1 MRSCILRP
9 CPNATSQ
16 RALGC
21 DPWPSVGSTEVAA
34 LLSQERGL
42 ILPRTRHR
50 SCVLNSADSAQR
62 SCALRGLG
70 YAFSPLIPIG
80 DGHDGRSGIGSGVNT
95 WRPDPSSPTLTW
107 RPYPGTAGHP
117 RIGMRR
123 HRLSGQPSP
132 CCVGCSATARP
143 LAARPSGYAQ
153 RGCRGESAHQ
163 SVVRAPGHRPR
174 CKSGL
179 RRLTPPRESA
189 FRISPESDGSV
200 PPTRDRRSV
209 ASRRGQDRAMG
220 QPPPRMV
227 GHVGTRLSCP
237 GPDVRTN
244 VRHRS
249 TLPERAVAWAPTFM
263 RAPEMTLP
271 AGDGSAPDARAAK
284 GRGLHEGLSPRC
296 GYHLGWQYAH
306 ETPRR
311 EDVDPDART
320 TASEPTT
327 RSRRQPPD

>member
-1 MRSCILRP
+1 VRSCILRP

-123 HRLSGQPSP
+123 RRLSGQPSP

-179 RRLTPPRESA
+179 RRLTPPVS
-189 FRISPESDGSV
+189 
-200 PPTRDRRSV
+200 RRSGSARSPTV
-209 ASRRGQDRAMG
+209 RSPRPVTVGVSPRGAGKTGRWASRRQGGWATSG
-220 QPPPRMV
+220 
-227 GHVGTRLSCP
+227 P
-237 GPDVRTN
+237 GSLALV
-244 VRHRS
+244 
-249 TLPERAVAWAPTFM
+249 PTF
-263 RAPEMTLP
+263 
-271 AGDGSAPDARAAK
+271 
-284 GRGLHEGLSPRC
+284 
-296 GYHLGWQYAH
+296 
-306 ETPRR
+306 
-311 EDVDPDART
+311 ART
-320 TASEPTT
+320 YAIVRRCLSARLLGRR
-327 RSRRQPPD
+327 RS